1 MFVQHFCCSEDGD
14 VDITGFDATGASF
27 CINDTIYE
35 VKSDSVIMQED
46 ADKYGGTTDESDN
59 ESSCSS
65 DSDETMWRYL
75 FCYFI
80 WQQLHRFG
88 HLSFTVN
95 IMGK

>member
-35 VKSDSVIMQED
+35 VKNDSVIMQED

-65 DSDETMWRYL
+65 DSDETMWR
-75 FCYFI
+75 
-80 WQQLHRFG
+80 
-88 HLSFTVN
+88 
-95 IMGK
+95 